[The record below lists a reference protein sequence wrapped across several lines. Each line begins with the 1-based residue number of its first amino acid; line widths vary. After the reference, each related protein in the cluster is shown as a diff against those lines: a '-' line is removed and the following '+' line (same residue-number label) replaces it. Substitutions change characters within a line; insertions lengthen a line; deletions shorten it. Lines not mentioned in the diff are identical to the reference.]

1 MKKKILT
8 GAISGRN
15 VPEDKA
21 GLNLKKRW
29 LVRTGVKGLIL
40 QQKNLVMTNIAE
52 SKTDER
58 PATVE
63 LTSFPLRVKKFSRPL
78 T

>member
-8 GAISGRN
+8 GAMSGRN
-15 VPEDKA
+15 VSENKA
-21 GLNLKKRW
+21 GLNLKKRR
-29 LVRTGVKGLIL
+29 LVRTAARVIL